1 MFMDKARLDYHSG
14 HLLAVAG
21 MFIIFPNCTLNANCE
36 DLIFNT
42 PDTSYCSKSNFAS
55 EGCIANVMN
64 YNSINFIQWRQEE
77 SCSMKQDSASCLM
90 NLPGVNNTRHTS
102 RTIRTD
108 LVHPTP
114 HYPASVF
121 ISLI

>member
-1 MFMDKARLDYHSG
+1 
-14 HLLAVAG
+14 

-77 SCSMKQDSASCLM
+77 SCYEAGFCLM
-90 NLPGVNNTRHTS
+90 PNEPPWS
-102 RTIRTD
+102 
-108 LVHPTP
+108 
-114 HYPASVF
+114 
-121 ISLI
+121 